1 MLPLPIERAV
11 LWCWRR
17 TPLAA
22 GVAQNFVNL
31 SLDLLLVVAA
41 GIGVVSPL
49 FGFFGLGFWE
59 LCIRLR
65 HPQPLAF

>member
-49 FGFFGLGFWE
+49 FGFLV
-59 LCIRLR
+59 
-65 HPQPLAF
+65 